1 MRKYNNCR
9 LLLPLALL
17 ILGLSTVACNKKE
30 EDDNEDTTLNTTLN
44 VAVTSFYLKAN
55 KEGTANLD
63 SVFFTIDLDHGV
75 IFNADS
81 LPKGTPIDKVVT
93 VVKYSSYISEA
104 TFTMEGGTTRT
115 GTVDYIES
123 PNDSIDFTGNVT
135 LKVAADNG
143 NISKTY
149 RIKVNVH
156 QQDPDNL
163 RWDELAVSELPSRLG
178 KPSNQKTIAKG
189 DDAVSLIEESDGS
202 FTIASSAN
210 LFENRWLASTLSLPF
225 RPEVRSLTAT
235 DSRLF
240 ILADNGMLY
249 ESSDGSNWTATGETW
264 ASIIG
269 AYAGTVIGTKAADTG
284 LIYCQYPQKDLISVG
299 VDTDFPVEGISN
311 FVTLSNKWTSSPVG
325 FFVGGKKADG
335 KLSPVTWAFD
345 GRVWIKLCE
354 GGIPDI
360 SGMTV
365 VPYYSYRT
373 VSSTV
378 TKMEFNVWIA
388 FGGLL
393 ESGELN
399 RTVYISF
406 DNGVSWRKGDS
417 HIQIPDILPALI
429 NFDNIVMATE
439 MKANLSDAWKIM
451 KRRTERPRR
460 VAFSTDGDIISWECP
475 YIYLFGGFDT
485 SGQLSDSVWRG
496 VLTRLTF
503 APLF

>member
-9 LLLPLALL
+9 FLLPLALL

-30 EDDNEDTTLNTTLN
+30 DDDDEDSTLNTTLN

-81 LPKGTPIDKVVT
+81 LPKGTSIDKVVP

-115 GTVDYIES
+115 GTVNYIES

-135 LKVAADNG
+135 LRVAADNG

-156 QQDPDNL
+156 KQDPDNL
-163 RWDELAVSELPSRLG
+163 RWDELAIAELPSRLG
-178 KPSNQKTIAKG
+178 KPVNQKTVAKG
-189 DDAVSLIEESDGS
+189 NHAFTFIEESDGS
-202 FTIASSAN
+202 FTMASSAN
-210 LFENRWLASTLSLPF
+210 LFENRWSASTLTLPF
-225 RPEVRSLTAT
+225 RPEIRSLVAT
-235 DSRLF
+235 ESSLF
-240 ILADNGMLY
+240 MLADNGMLY
-249 ESSDGSNWTATGETW
+249 ESPDGTAWSSTGETW
-264 ASIIG
+264 TSIIG
-269 AYAGTVIGTKAADTG
+269 TYDGTVIGTKASDNG
-284 LIYCQYPQKDLISVG
+284 LIYSQYPHKELISTG
-299 VDTDFPVEGISN
+299 IDADFPIEGISN
-311 FVTLSNKWTSSPVG
+311 FVTLSNKWTSTPVG

-345 GRVWIKLCE
+345 GRAWIKLCE
-354 GGIPDI
+354 GGIPNV

-378 TKMEFNVWIA
+378 TKMEFNVWLA
-388 FGGLL
+388 FGGIL
-393 ESGELN
+393 ENGDMN
-399 RTVYISF
+399 RTMYISF

-417 HIQIPDILPALI
+417 HIQLPDILPALI
-429 NFDNIVMATE
+429 NYDNIVMETA
-439 MKANLSDAWKIM
+439 MQANLSDAWKIM

-475 YIYLFGGFDT
+475 YIYLFGGFDA
-485 SGQLSDSVWRG
+485 SGHLSDSIWRG